1 MITEYGIEAK
11 SNAEII
17 SELGVRFKEYRLF
30 RNLTQKEVAEQAGVS
45 IFTISQFEKG
55 MAHNIGFGTILSLL
69 RCIGFLE
76 DVEKILPPLPLLP
89 SQIKLLAKEKK
100 KRVRHK

>member
-17 SELGVRFKEYRLF
+17 AELGARYKSYRIF
-30 RNLTQKEVAEQAGVS
+30 RHLTQREVAEMSGVS

-55 MAHNIGFGTILSLL
+55 GAHNIGYGTILSLL
-69 RCIGFLE
+69 RSIGFIAE
-76 DVEKILPPLPLLP
+76 AEKLLPELPLFP
-89 SQIKLLAKEKK
+89 SQILKQKAKKE
-100 KRVRHK
+100 RVRHER